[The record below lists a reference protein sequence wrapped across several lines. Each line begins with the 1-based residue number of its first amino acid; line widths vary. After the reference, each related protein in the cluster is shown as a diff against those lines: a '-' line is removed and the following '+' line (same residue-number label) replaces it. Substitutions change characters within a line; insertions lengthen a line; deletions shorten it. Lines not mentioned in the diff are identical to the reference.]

1 MIKLDYFAVLIAVAA
16 IVALSLWPLKSH
28 GEGEHEE
35 HGDAGGQEDHG
46 NAGGHAVHWTYA
58 GAEGPEH
65 WGDLSPDFAAC
76 KSGRMQSPIDIAPA
90 ATGLVVGAPGHGF
103 AYLDVPLSV
112 VHNGHTVQLNY
123 APGSSM
129 SIEGQQYDLLQFHFH
144 APSEHTVDG
153 EAFPMEAHFVH
164 MDSHGGLAVIGV
176 MIEEGAANAALA
188 DAWAHLPAHET
199 VETTVADVSVNAG
212 AVLPSDGR
220 YHHYKGSLTTP
231 PCSEGVRWFV
241 LSQPITMSAAQIQKF
256 EAAAAPNARPVQPLN
271 SRLMIGPG

>member
-35 HGDAGGQEDHG
+35 HGDAGGQEEHG

-65 WGDLSPDFAAC
+65 WGDLSPNFAAC
-76 KSGRMQSPIDIAPA
+76 KSGRMQSPIDIASA
-90 ATGLVVGAPGHGF
+90 ATGLAVGAPGHGF
-103 AYLDVPLSV
+103 AYQEVPLSI

-129 SIEGQQYDLLQFHFH
+129 SIEGQQYDLLQIHFH

>member
-35 HGDAGGQEDHG
+35 HGDSGGQEEHG

-65 WGDLSPDFAAC
+65 WGDLSPNFAAC
-76 KSGRMQSPIDIAPA
+76 KSGRMQSPIDIASA
-90 ATGLVVGAPGHGF
+90 ATGLVVGVPGHGF
-103 AYLDVPLSV
+103 AYQDVPLSI

-153 EAFPMEAHFVH
+153 KAFPMEAHFVH
-164 MDSHGGLAVIGV
+164 KDSHGGLAVIGV

-188 DAWAHLPAHET
+188 
-199 VETTVADVSVNAG
+199 NA
-212 AVLPSDGR
+212 
-220 YHHYKGSLTTP
+220 
-231 PCSEGVRWFV
+231 
-241 LSQPITMSAAQIQKF
+241 
-256 EAAAAPNARPVQPLN
+256 
-271 SRLMIGPG
+271 